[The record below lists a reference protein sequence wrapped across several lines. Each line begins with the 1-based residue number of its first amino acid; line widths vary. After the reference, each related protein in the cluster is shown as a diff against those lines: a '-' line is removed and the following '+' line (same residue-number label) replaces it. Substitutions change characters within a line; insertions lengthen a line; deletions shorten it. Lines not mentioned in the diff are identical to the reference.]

1 MNFYIPA
8 VTHNFSYSKKFLSRL
23 RFLNA
28 KKNQPIK
35 VSIHDISKCG
45 RRSTGAQV
53 EEAWQREQMGV
64 SSRNALGKINFT

>member
-35 VSIHDISKCG
+35 DRYMTYPNVGGDRLG
-45 RRSTGAQV
+45 RKLKRRGRGNK
-53 EEAWQREQMGV
+53 WG
-64 SSRNALGKINFT
+64 